1 MARPVYP
8 HELVD
13 PDFQWLVNT
22 YKESHPEAVL
32 IDSSCLPV
40 VLVLV
45 EEICAVVSPEQG
57 EALPVPPQEAGPP
70 RNDPDFPE

>member
-22 YKESHPEAVL
+22 YKESHPEAVTV
-32 IDSSCLPV
+32 DSSCLPV
-40 VLVLV
+40 VLILI
-45 EEICAVVSPEQG
+45 EEMCAVVEPSPDAIAAVSESG
-57 EALPVPPQEAGPP
+57 TGTP
-70 RNDPDFPE
+70 RNDTDFPD